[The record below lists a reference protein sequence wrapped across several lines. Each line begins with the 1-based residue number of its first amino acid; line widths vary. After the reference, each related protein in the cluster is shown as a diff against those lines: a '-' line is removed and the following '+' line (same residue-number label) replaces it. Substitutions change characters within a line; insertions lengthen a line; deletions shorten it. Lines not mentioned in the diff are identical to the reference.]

1 MTNMNSL
8 KTTLLPRQRF
18 RCEFWVRVL
27 SEQRIIGSNIAN
39 QWWYMGTNSYFS
51 YCVWGSLDKAFETK
65 TSSKDCL
72 PLSILVILALY
83 SVIHVQRR
91 DIYSLSLE
99 LGSLSSLT
107 LVCVWFVCLFVVCLF
122 VCLFFFPI
130 NCFTNLLILSI
141 EFGFERV
148 FYKRFC
154 ILKGGCLQLRFGFV
168 LSVSSRFLL
177 VVRQSR
183 DLIEN

>member
-1 MTNMNSL
+1 MRES
-8 KTTLLPRQRF
+8 RQG
-18 RCEFWVRVL
+18 FW
-27 SEQRIIGSNIAN
+27 N
-39 QWWYMGTNSYFS
+39 QNFI
-51 YCVWGSLDKAFETK
+51 
-65 TSSKDCL
+65 KDCL

-130 NCFTNLLILSI
+130 NYFTNLLILSI

-177 VVRQSR
+177 VVRQSH